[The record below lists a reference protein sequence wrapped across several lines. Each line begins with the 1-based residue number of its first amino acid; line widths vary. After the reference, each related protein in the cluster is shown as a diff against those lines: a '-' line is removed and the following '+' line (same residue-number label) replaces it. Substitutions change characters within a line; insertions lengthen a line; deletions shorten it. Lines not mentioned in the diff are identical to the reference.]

1 MVTQTVSWKVE
12 VQADNTRSWSSNQ
25 LRFAT
30 EEEAQQYGRDLF
42 TRWTA
47 VREWRTA
54 RSDDPVSHR
63 MHLGVA
69 INIEEE
75 NTHGEA

>member
-1 MVTQTVSWKVE
+1 MSTKPNSWKVE
-12 VQADNTRSWSSNQ
+12 VQADNTRTWKSNQ

-30 EEEAQQYGRDLF
+30 EREAQEYGRDLF

-47 VREWRTA
+47 VKEWRTA
-54 RSDDPVSHR
+54 RSDEPVSHR

-69 INIEEE
+69 VNIEEKTDAE
-75 NTHGEA
+75 G